1 MHKHC
6 PLFINTN
13 TLSKRKKIQSS
24 HKHKHH
30 SDELSIFVA
39 LRTSDLIDFLLVKNL
54 FKWSV
59 WFILYD
65 CLILAPWSLCKIKNA
80 LVREGIF
87 YLWIGNNCISCICI
101 IHVYLSGIAFAH
113 ILYACWFK
121 YQEFGMPFTSS
132 RYHWA
137 LLLEEVWKHLYDD
150 KFVRSKCLIRLLGMG
165 DSMCRK

>member
-1 MHKHC
+1 MNWVSLWHY
-6 PLFINTN
+6 
-13 TLSKRKKIQSS
+13 
-24 HKHKHH
+24 
-30 SDELSIFVA
+30 ELI
-39 LRTSDLIDFLLVKNL
+39 SDLIDFLLVKNL

-87 YLWIGNNCISCICI
+87 YVWIGNNCISCICI

-113 ILYACWFK
+113 SLYACWFK